1 MNLCEPYNYQLL
13 DRWETQRDDI
23 LEMFEEF
30 KIAFGYGSTL
40 EALENHLI
48 EEPADM
54 AIHMVNCAMTY
65 AAQTLHEALQDSF
78 WVYVLSSGSP
88 VIAANSEFTFLFV
101 VIAEQF
107 TYFQFR

>member
-13 DRWETQRDDI
+13 DRWETKRDDI

-30 KIAFGYGSTL
+30 KFAHGYSSTL

-54 AIHMVNCAMTY
+54 AIQMVNLAMTY

-78 WVYVLSSGSP
+78 WVYVFSSGSL
-88 VIAANSEFTFLFV
+88 VIPAIVEFTFLFL
-101 VIAEQF
+101 VIAGQF
-107 TYFQFR
+107 T